1 MQPSVIELYDRIR
14 EAPDENVR
22 ARIIAEA
29 FEQVE
34 RRYPAMTDLATN
46 AALRE
51 SELRLLKEIEQ
62 LRGEVKRD
70 IEQLRG
76 EFRVQIEQLRSE
88 IYRTRLDVIKW
99 TAGLLLA
106 QMALIVTAVRF
117 LVGGG

>member
-1 MQPSVIELYDRIR
+1 MQSSVIELYDRIR

-62 LRGEVKRD
+62 LRGE
-70 IEQLRG
+70 
-76 EFRVQIEQLRSE
+76 FRVQIEQLRSE